1 MSSKSS
7 AYQFH
12 FHPVLIVGAG
22 GAGLRAAVAV
32 AEKGV
37 KVGVLSKVPPTRSH
51 TVAAQGGINAAL
63 GNVTPDDWRWHM
75 YDTIRGSDWLGDQD
89 AIAYMCKQAPTAIY
103 DLEKMGVAFSRDD
116 QGKIYQ
122 RAYGGMSTHFGKGDL
137 AFRACAAADRT
148 GDALMTGLY
157 DYVRKYPVDF
167 FVEFIALDLLMTEA
181 GECRG
186 VLALELATG
195 GLHVF
200 LAHETI
206 LATGGYGQVYA
217 SATSSSTCTG
227 DGNAMVLRAGLP
239 LADME
244 FVQFHPTGLYG
255 TGILISEAARGE
267 GGFLLNG
274 AGERF
279 MERYAPKYKDLAS
292 RDVVTRSIVKEISEG
307 RGAGPKKD
315 HVLLDIRHLP
325 EEVIDKQLP
334 GTRSIAHAFANV
346 DVTKEP
352 IPVVPTAHYCM
363 GGIPATRECEVLGK
377 NDRIVEGLYAVG
389 EAARNSVHGANRLGC
404 NSLLDLVVFGKHSGE
419 VAAARSGK
427 AALAEKDI
435 PKASL
440 EKALAHYAKLEN
452 AKGKDS
458 PDAVRRRIRSTV
470 QASAGIMREEAS
482 MRKGIEV
489 LEQIAGQFDSLFNV
503 GESGLAWNNALV
515 AAIETE
521 NLLLQGIAT
530 LASAR
535 FRTESRGAHFRSD
548 CPTRDDD
555 HWLAH
560 TMVKVNE
567 SGKSECYVKPVRFDP
582 DVDGTESI
590 KPEVRSY

>member
-89 AIAYMCKQAPTAIY
+89 AIAYMCKEASTAIY

-122 RAYGGMSTHFGKGDL
+122 RAYGGMSTHFGKGDM

-157 DYVRKYPVDF
+157 DYVKHYDVDF
-167 FVEFIALDLLMTEA
+167 FVEYIALDLLMTDDGA
-181 GECRG
+181 CRG
-186 VLALELATG
+186 VLAWELATG
-195 GLHVF
+195 TLHVF
-200 LAHETI
+200 LAHEVI

-267 GGFLLNG
+267 GGYLLNG
-274 AGERF
+274 NGERF

-292 RDVVTRSIVKEISEG
+292 RDVVTRSIVKEIAEG
-307 RGAGPKKD
+307 RGAGANKD

-325 EEVIDKQLP
+325 EEIIDKQLP
-334 GTRSIAHAFANV
+334 GTRSIASQFAKI
-346 DVTKEP
+346 DVLSEA

-363 GGIPATRECEVLGK
+363 GGIPATRECEVLAR
-377 NDRIVEGLYAVG
+377 NENIVPGLYAVG
-389 EAARNSVHGANRLGC
+389 EAACNSVHGANRLGC

-419 VAAARSGK
+419 VAASR
-427 AALAEKDI
+427 AELTMLTERDI

-440 EKALAHYAKLEN
+440 EKALAHFN
-452 AKGKDS
+452 ALSTARGEAS
-458 PDAVRRRIRSTV
+458 PVDVRSKVRNIV
-470 QASAGIMREEAS
+470 QGSAGIIRDGAT
-482 MRKGIEV
+482 MRKGLNH
-489 LEQIAGQFDSLFNV
+489 LEQIADDFQHAFTIGDT
-503 GESGLAWNNALV
+503 GLAWNNMLV

-530 LASAR
+530 LASAN
-535 FRTESRGAHFRSD
+535 FRTESRGAHYRSD
-548 CPTRDDD
+548 CPHRDDD

-560 TMVKVNE
+560 TVVEVGN
-567 SGKSECYVKPVRFDP
+567 SGKPTCYTRPVRFNTGVADA
-582 DVDGTESI
+582 GTVA
-590 KPEVRSY
+590 PETRVY